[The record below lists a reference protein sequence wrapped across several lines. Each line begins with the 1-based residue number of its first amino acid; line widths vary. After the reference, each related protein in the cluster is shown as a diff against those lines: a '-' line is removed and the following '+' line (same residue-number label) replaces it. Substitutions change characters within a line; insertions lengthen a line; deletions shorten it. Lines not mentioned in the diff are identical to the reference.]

1 MVWSYPSCVRLTRL
15 RLTCALF
22 YRTGDQAST
31 HASQPALKLEHL
43 QYPND
48 SPQTKLWFERVF
60 VRENLNC
67 EMPTKVTQYL
77 SKCFKDICVHSACNK
92 IISLPLES
100 IIIAQKRGSKNFWR
114 ERDPCLINLKIQ
126 RRERKAKFCLI
137 CVLIFLWCGRH
148 HVSHSTSL
156 YTHPL
161 TLLYKCFVYSLHSF
175 LTYTS
180 I

>member
-92 IISLPLES
+92 IISLPLEP
-100 IIIAQKRGSKNFWR
+100 IIIAQKRGSKKF
-114 ERDPCLINLKIQ
+114 LK
-126 RRERKAKFCLI
+126 RKRPLFDK
-137 CVLIFLWCGRH
+137 
-148 HVSHSTSL
+148 SKNSTKGKKS
-156 YTHPL
+156 
-161 TLLYKCFVYSLHSF
+161 
-175 LTYTS
+175 
-180 I
+180 